1 MKRVFSEAHKKPKP
15 TILFIDE
22 CDAFVDPSKARD
34 RSNWWNTLRAG
45 VLSAIDGVATEPGL
59 ILLGAC
65 NHPDSVDTA
74 LKRSGRLDKH
84 VRIKLPDVDA
94 LTNMLSSAFA
104 NDLPDVDFSRYA
116 SALIGST
123 GADIA
128 RLVREIR
135 AHARDHD
142 RAVTLDDVEAVLF
155 PADNRPPH
163 LAHRIAVHEAGHAIA
178 ALSFGR
184 KLFALRLG
192 TANTEIGGYAL
203 ASRPAIFTPE
213 TLAEEV
219 IVMLAGRAAEIVI
232 GLEPSSG
239 AGSDLAGATHLV
251 TQYHAVF
258 GFGSAMSGF
267 GEDVDT
273 KELLARF
280 PRLAM
285 QVDADLSRYWSQTLA
300 IIREFANEI
309 EIVAEAL
316 VRHRYLGEAEIRS
329 LLDETEMLPD
339 EQQSAR
345 SRKN

>member
-1 MKRVFSEAHKKPKP
+1 MGSPCWGAPQQGLMAPNSSEFPDVRVTVPVAAWLQAGDGHLGDVMLEVKRVFSEAHKKPKP

-192 TANTEIGGYAL
+192 HSKI
-203 ASRPAIFTPE
+203 RK
-213 TLAEEV
+213 
-219 IVMLAGRAAEIVI
+219 
-232 GLEPSSG
+232 SG
-239 AGSDLAGATHLV
+239 DTHLHHV
-251 TQYHAVF
+251 LQ
-258 GFGSAMSGF
+258 SS
-267 GEDVDT
+267 
-273 KELLARF
+273 L
-280 PRLAM
+280 PR
-285 QVDADLSRYWSQTLA
+285 
-300 IIREFANEI
+300 
-309 EIVAEAL
+309 
-316 VRHRYLGEAEIRS
+316 
-329 LLDETEMLPD
+329 
-339 EQQSAR
+339 R
-345 SRKN
+345 SRKR